1 MGLDMYLYKKN
12 YVKNWDFMSPEE
24 RHEITITKNGEEV
37 KTINKEKIVYIIEEL
52 AYWRK
57 FNALHKWFVDNC
69 QEGIDDCRDAYVNR
83 IDLETLLNTLREV
96 SSDHSKASELLPVGY
111 GFFFGSDQYDE
122 YYFANVD
129 DTIKTLEEIIK
140 NDADVCEYTYSS
152 SW

>member
-12 YVKNWDFMSPEE
+12 YVKNWDFMGPEK
-24 RHEITITKNGEEV
+24 RHEITVTKNGEEV
-37 KTINKEKIVYIIEEL
+37 KTIDKEKIVYIIEEL

-69 QEGIDDCRDAYVNR
+69 QDGVDDCRDAYVYKT
-83 IDLETLLNTLREV
+83 DLQTLLNTLREV
-96 SSDHSKASELLPVGY
+96 NADHSKASELLPVEH

-122 YYFANVD
+122 YYFKSVES
-129 DTIKTLEEIIK
+129 TIKTLEEIIE
-140 NDADVCEYTYSS
+140 NDTDSSEYTYSS

>member
-12 YVKNWDFMSPEE
+12 YVKNWDFMGPEE

-69 QEGIDDCRDAYVNR
+69 QEGIDDCRNAYVDR
-83 IDLETLLNTLREV
+83 SDLETLLNTLREV
-96 SSDHSKASELLPVGY
+96 SADHSKASELLPVGY

>member
-1 MGLDMYLYKKN
+1 MGLDSYLYKKN
-12 YVKNWDFMSPEE
+12 YVQNWDFMSPEK

-69 QEGIDDCRDAYVNR
+69 QEGIDDCRDAYVYKT
-83 IDLETLLNTLREV
+83 DLQTLLNTLREV
-96 SSDHSKASELLPVGY
+96 SADHSKASELLPVGN
-111 GFFFGSDQYDE
+111 GFFFGSDYYDE
-122 YYFANVD
+122 YYFENVES
-129 DTIKTLEEIIK
+129 TIKTLEEIIE
-140 NDADVCEYTYSS
+140 NDTDVYEYTYSS